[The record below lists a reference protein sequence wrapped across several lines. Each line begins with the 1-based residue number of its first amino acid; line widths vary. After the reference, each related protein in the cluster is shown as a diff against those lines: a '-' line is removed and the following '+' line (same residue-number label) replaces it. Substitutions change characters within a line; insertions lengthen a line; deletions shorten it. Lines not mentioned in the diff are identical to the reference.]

1 MFERKVGRFI
11 TFEGG
16 EGAGKTTQVRLLA
29 ERLRSM
35 GLALT
40 VTREPG
46 GSPFAERVRSWI
58 LSGRLKSLG
67 APGEMLAFAL
77 ARFDHLRKV
86 IRPALR
92 RGEWVLCDRFIDSTR
107 AYQGRV
113 GRVPNW
119 LIRGIEWLVVG
130 KTYPDLTLILDLP
143 AKEGL
148 RRAKARAQEQDRFEA
163 ERMEFHEALRQAF
176 RDIASEEPERCVVV
190 DAQVAEQDVA
200 AQIWHAVETKLHSSQ
215 V

>member
-1 MFERKVGRFI
+1 MSERGTGRFV

-29 ERLRSM
+29 ERLRGM
-35 GLALT
+35 GISVVT
-40 VTREPG
+40 TREPG
-46 GSPFAERVRSWI
+46 GSPFAERVRGWI

-67 APGEMLAFAL
+67 ALGEMLAFAL
-77 ARFDHLRKV
+77 ARFDHLRRV

-113 GRVPNW
+113 GRAPSW
-119 LIRGIEWLVVG
+119 LLRTIERLVVG

-143 AKEGL
+143 ADEGL
-148 RRAKARAQEQDRFEA
+148 HRAAARAQGQDRFEA

-176 RDIASEEPERCVVV
+176 RDIAAEEPERCVVI
-190 DAQVAEQDVA
+190 DAQLAEEDVA
-200 AQIWHAVETKLHSSQ
+200 AQIWHAVEARLLSSQ
-215 V
+215 D